1 MRERGV
7 WAVVVCTEPFE
18 SLARL
23 NMRARGAEDVDL
35 IVLPHPLGVRP
46 VDEVREMGKT
56 VAERIVELVEG
67 ANGEVPGEDG

>member
-1 MRERGV
+1 M
-7 WAVVVCTEPFE
+7 CTQPFE

-46 VDEVREMGKT
+46 VDEVQEMGRS
-56 VAERIVELVEG
+56 VAERLVELVERAG
-67 ANGEVPGEDG
+67 ERANEEVSGEDD